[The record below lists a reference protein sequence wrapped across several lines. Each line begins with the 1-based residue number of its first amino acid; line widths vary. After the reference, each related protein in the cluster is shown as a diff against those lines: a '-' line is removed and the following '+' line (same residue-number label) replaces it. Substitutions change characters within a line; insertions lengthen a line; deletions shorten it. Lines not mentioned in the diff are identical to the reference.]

1 MGQASRPVLI
11 FRNGC
16 RVQNSGMTF
25 AVNIVA
31 IERNR
36 GKHDVS
42 RSVAGALDHLRKGLR
57 RKPLIGI
64 HRNDLG
70 AARSRKA
77 GTQAGAR
84 HWVLNINQINMNVSI
99 GSNFERMAHTSYHA
113 AANDD
118 NLQIV
123 EVLVLDALESAHRIT
138 GRTLNNQDHRK
149 SRMRTT
155 SNQVFRPLDS
165 Q

>member
-1 MGQASRPVLI
+1 MSAEASQELSTICERDCGANHSLAFIAMIWEPREAAKPARRQAP
-11 FRNGC
+11 
-16 RVQNSGMTF
+16 
-25 AVNIVA
+25 
-31 IERNR
+31 
-36 GKHDVS
+36 
-42 RSVAGALDHLRKGLR
+42 
-57 RKPLIGI
+57 
-64 HRNDLG
+64 
-70 AARSRKA
+70 
-77 GTQAGAR
+77 GT
-84 HWVLNINQINMNVSI
+84 VLNINQINMNISV

-165 Q
+165 

>member
-1 MGQASRPVLI
+1 MAL
-11 FRNGC
+11 
-16 RVQNSGMTF
+16 
-25 AVNIVA
+25 AVSIVA
-31 IERNR
+31 VERNR
-36 GKHDVS
+36 GEHDVS
-42 RSVAGALDHLRKGLR
+42 RSVAGAFDHLRKGLR

-70 AARSRKA
+70 AARSREA
-77 GTQAGAR
+77 GTQAGTER
-84 HWVLNINQINMNVSI
+84 WILNINQINMNVSA
-99 GSNFERMAHTSYHA
+99 GGNFERMAHTGYHA

-123 EVLVLDALESAHRIT
+123 EVLVLDTLESTHRIA

-165 Q
+165 R